1 MHDED
6 EMRPGLEGE
15 STEQRIRRLADK
27 FLGRPPEQVRQD
39 EEYRSLTTNELL
51 LLAAEYRRRAP

>member
-1 MHDED
+1 MHDDD
-6 EMRPGLEGE
+6 ELQAAPEGE
-15 STEQRIRRLADK
+15 SAEQRIRRLADK

-39 EEYRSLTTNELL
+39 QEYLSLTTVELL